1 MQNRITQLDYLKC
14 IFIIL
19 MLLMHL
25 VFFEEKFPYA
35 KIIILT
41 FVMPVF
47 LVISGYLAN
56 MDKPFGKLATQV
68 KWLAV
73 PYAVMEAGY
82 IIMASVLPVREHIS
96 TLTPTLFADK
106 LLLHPLG
113 PYWYLHTL
121 IVCYV
126 AYYAVNLL
134 SRRLGT
140 VSLLAVLG
148 TSFWLL
154 SDVLHVM
161 AMENAAYFLAGAA
174 VRQSGVRFDSF
185 FRPSVLAAVPL
196 VLLCA
201 SPDGLHKYT
210 LKGVAMTYLVIC
222 LALAAYTRLPGRVKA
237 MSHFIGENTL
247 PVLLFSPM
255 FTILTKQFVPL
266 FAFDPTGLLFCS
278 AAVAVTVSGSLAV
291 ARLMDMAR
299 VSPWF
304 CGRKRLLCT
313 GGTAPADSG
322 RQQEASP
329 KTQ

>member
-1 MQNRITQLDYLKC
+1 MQSRITQLDYLKC

-19 MLLMHL
+19 MVIFHL
-25 VFFEEKFPYA
+25 VYIGDKYPYA
-35 KIIILT
+35 KQIVYT
-41 FVMPVF
+41 FHMPAF
-47 LVISGYLAN
+47 LIISGYLAN
-56 MDKPFGKLATQV
+56 MNKPPGKLATQV

-73 PYAVMEAGY
+73 PYAVMESGY

-96 TLTPTLFADK
+96 TLTPALFADK

-134 SRRLGT
+134 RQRINT
-140 VSLLAVLG
+140 VSLMATLG
-148 TSFWLL
+148 VSFWLL

-161 AMENAAYFLAGAA
+161 AMENAVYFLAGAA
-174 VRQSGVRFDSF
+174 LRQSGVRFNSF
-185 FRPSVLAAVPL
+185 FRPSVLAVIPL

-201 SPDGLHKYT
+201 SPDGLHRYT
-210 LKGVAMTYLVIC
+210 LKGAAVTYLAIC
-222 LALAAYTRLPGRVKA
+222 LALAAYTRMPGRVKGI
-237 MSHFIGENTL
+237 SHFIGGNTL

-255 FTILTKQFVPL
+255 FTILAKPLVPL

-278 AAVAVTVSGSLAV
+278 AAVTITVSGSLAV

-304 CGRKRLLCT
+304 CGKKRLLYT
-313 GGTAPADSG
+313 DINN
-322 RQQEASP
+322 E
-329 KTQ
+329 